1 MTNRDAEIEYYRQ
14 VEDYFAGLR
23 GVPHVLSPKDFEL
36 LRRWWREEVPL
47 AAVLSGIAETF
58 ERKRERGDADP
69 VVSLT
74 YCRHAVARH
83 AKALAEAHA
92 GRHADGPPP
101 EAAPPPTEAVEAIIG
116 TLQERAREIA
126 HRSAA
131 VAGILDEAAGRLR
144 AAAGEARTEAEVAD
158 LLAAVETWLLE
169 AVRTA
174 LPEPDAAEIERS
186 AEALA
191 HRSGARGEA
200 FERTVRAAIDRE
212 IRRRFR
218 LPRLELE

>member
-1 MTNRDAEIEYYRQ
+1 MTNREAEIAYYRQ
-14 VEDYFAGLR
+14 IEDYFASLR

-36 LRRWWREEVPL
+36 LRQWWRDEVPL

-92 GRHADGPPP
+92 GRHADGPPL
-101 EAAPPPTEAVEAIIG
+101 ESAPPPREAVEAIIA
-116 TLQERAREIA
+116 TLQERARDIA
-126 HRSAA
+126 SQSPA
-131 VAGILDEAAGRLR
+131 VAGLLDQAAGRLR
-144 AAAGEARTEAEVAD
+144 TAANATRSEAEIAD

-169 AVRTA
+169 ALRTA

-191 HRSGARGEA
+191 LRSGARGEA